1 MLRIAHS
8 YYSLRYGTLS
18 VEDLVELGAEAG
30 LKRLV
35 LADINN
41 TAGLPDFVKACHRA
55 DILPIAGMDIFKENH
70 RLYTLIARNANGFRE
85 MNEFISQYNSRTEPP
100 DIFTSAQSSRS
111 PACHSIHHFCQ

>member
-55 DILPIAGMDIFKENH
+55 GILPIAGMDIFKENH

-85 MNEFISQYNSRTEPP
+85 MN
-100 DIFTSAQSSRS
+100 
-111 PACHSIHHFCQ
+111 